1 MKAIVLR
8 KPGELSLEEVSL
20 PDRDGKVFVKVASV
34 GICGSD
40 VSAYKGTSRLGV
52 FPRILG
58 HEAAGV
64 VESLP
69 EGFKD
74 LKVGDRVVIEPYRY
88 CGKCYPCLI
97 GRTNCCENMSVIGVH
112 QDGAFAE
119 YIAHDPHLVHKVP
132 SDISW
137 QKLTLVEPLTISM
150 QAVKRVGVKM
160 GEHVVVIGAGTIGIL
175 AALYV
180 KHLGGVPIV
189 VDPVDSRLEIAKR
202 GGIGYTINPQKEDPF
217 KLVRDITG
225 GRMAEVVI
233 EASGSEKAVRD
244 TIDYVSYA
252 GRISLVGYPF
262 NDVSLP
268 TYLITKK
275 ELDVKGSRNSVG
287 LFKEAIEL
295 VSKGLIDVEIV
306 ISAIV
311 SFDDIPRY
319 IKELVSNPGG
329 YLKVIA
335 LLDESAKGT

>member
-1 MKAIVLR
+1 MKAVVLR
-8 KPGELSLEEVSL
+8 EPGDLRVEEVSL
-20 PDRDGKVFVKVASV
+20 PKDDGKALVKVASV

-58 HEAAGV
+58 HEVAGV
-64 VESLP
+64 VVGLP
-69 EGFKD
+69 QGVTN
-74 LKVGDRVVIEPYRY
+74 LKVGDKVVIEPYRY
-88 CGKCYPCLI
+88 CGKCYPCSI

-119 YIAHDPHLVHKVP
+119 YLAHDVHLVHKVP
-132 SDISW
+132 EGISW
-137 QKLTLVEPLTISM
+137 EKLALVEPLTISM
-150 QAVKRVGVKM
+150 QAVKRVGLRE
-160 GEHVVVIGAGTIGIL
+160 GEHVVITGAGTIGIL

-180 KHLGGVPIV
+180 KHLGGIPILI
-189 VDPVDSRLEIAKR
+189 DPVDSRLEIGKR
-202 GGIGYTINPQKEDPF
+202 GGIDYVINPQREDPF
-217 KLVRDITG
+217 KAVKHITN

-233 EASGSEKAVRD
+233 EASGSERAVRD

-252 GRISLVGYPF
+252 GRVSLVGYPY
-262 NDVSLP
+262 NDVPLP

-295 VSKGLIDVEIV
+295 VSKGLIDVSLV

-311 SFDDIPRY
+311 SFDELPKY
-319 IKELVSNPGG
+319 IKELASNPGS

-335 LLDESAKGT
+335 LLDKRG

>member
-1 MKAIVLR
+1 MKAVLL
-8 KPGELSLEEVSL
+8 KEPGVIDIEEVGL
-20 PDRDGKVFVKVASV
+20 PEADGKVLVKIASV

-64 VESLP
+64 VVESPREAL
-69 EGFKD
+69 G

-88 CGKCYPCLI
+88 CGRCYPCSI

-119 YIAHDPHLVHKVP
+119 YLAHDFHLVHKVP
-132 SDISW
+132 DEVPWEI
-137 QKLTLVEPLTISM
+137 LALVEPLTISM
-150 QAVKRVGVKM
+150 QAVKRVGLKE
-160 GEHVVVIGAGTIGIL
+160 GEHVVVTGAGTIGIL
-175 AALYV
+175 AALYA
-180 KHLGGVPIV
+180 KHLGGIPILI
-189 VDPVDSRLEIAKR
+189 DPVESRLEIGRK
-202 GGIGYTINPQKEDPF
+202 GGIEYTVNPKKENSVEAV
-217 KLVRDITG
+217 KDITG

-233 EASGSEKAVRD
+233 EASGSERAVRD

-252 GRISLVGYPF
+252 GRISLVGYPY
-262 NDVSLP
+262 NDVPLP

-287 LFKEAIEL
+287 LFEEAIEL
-295 VSKGLIDVEIV
+295 VSEGLINVGVV
-306 ISAIV
+306 ISATV
-311 SFDDIPRY
+311 GFGDLPKY
-319 IKELVSNPGG
+319 IKELASNPSS

-335 LLDESAKGT
+335 LLDEGA

>member
-1 MKAIVLR
+1 MKAVVLR
-8 KPGELSLEEVSL
+8 EPGDLRVEDVNL
-20 PDRDGKVFVKVASV
+20 PKADGKVFLRVSSV

-64 VESLP
+64 VVELP
-69 EGFKD
+69 NGATG
-74 LKVGDRVVIEPYRY
+74 LKVGDKVVIEPYRY
-88 CGKCYPCLI
+88 CGRCYPCSI

-119 YIAHDPHLVHKVP
+119 YLAHDLHLVHKVP
-132 SDISW
+132 EGISW
-137 QKLTLVEPLTISM
+137 EKLALVEPLTISM
-150 QAVKRVGVKM
+150 QSVKRVGVKR
-160 GEHVVVIGAGTIGIL
+160 GEHVVITGAGTIGIL

-180 KHLGGVPIV
+180 KHLGGVPILI
-189 VDPVDSRLEIAKR
+189 DPVDSRLEIGKR
-202 GGIGYTINPQKEDPF
+202 GGIDYVINPKKEDPF
-217 KLVRDITG
+217 KVVREITN

-252 GRISLVGYPF
+252 GRVSLVGYPY
-262 NDVSLP
+262 NDVPLP

-295 VSKGLIDVEIV
+295 VSNELIDVGIV

-311 SFDDIPRY
+311 SFDELPKY
-319 IKELVSNPGG
+319 IKELASNPGS

-335 LLDESAKGT
+335 LLDGRG